1 MLHLA
6 TAPISSIINGLKF
19 TEPRFMTFNCSFIP
33 QASRPLAFSVMAAN
47 EHSDQVKA
55 KIAGE
60 ASLIRYADKQE
71 KAGMLMI
78 EHPQDKR
85 FLVLTGTERF
95 YSARPD
101 A

>member
-1 MLHLA
+1 
-6 TAPISSIINGLKF
+6 
-19 TEPRFMTFNCSFIP
+19 MTFRCSITL
-33 QASRPLAFSVMAAN
+33 QALRPLTFSVMATN
-47 EHSDQVKA
+47 ERNDQAKA

-60 ASLIRYADKQE
+60 ASLILYADRQE
-71 KAGMLMI
+71 KAAMLMI
-78 EHPQDKR
+78 ERPQDKR